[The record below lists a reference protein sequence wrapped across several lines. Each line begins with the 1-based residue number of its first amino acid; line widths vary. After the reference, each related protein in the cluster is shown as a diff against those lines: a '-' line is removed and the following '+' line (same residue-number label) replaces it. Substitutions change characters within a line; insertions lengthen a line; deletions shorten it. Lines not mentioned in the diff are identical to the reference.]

1 MIVKCIKNSG
11 VIEAGDKFKSNE
23 FYCLFNEIMN
33 CIISLRIGDQ
43 NIPADQLDNF
53 VLIK

>member
-1 MIVKCIKNSG
+1 MKIKCIKNSG
-11 VIEAGDKFKSNE
+11 VFKVGDEFKSNE

-43 NIPADQLDNF
+43 NISADQLDNF